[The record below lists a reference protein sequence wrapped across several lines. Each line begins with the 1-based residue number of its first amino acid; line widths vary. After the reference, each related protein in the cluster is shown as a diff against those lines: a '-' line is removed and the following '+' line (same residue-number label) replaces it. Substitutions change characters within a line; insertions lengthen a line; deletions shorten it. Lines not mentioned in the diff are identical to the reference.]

1 MPKTLIKSKLV
12 NRKRPY
18 ELTRGLLLVYLTG
31 VVIVQTR
38 LAEWVSQVKVLSR
51 NNLRRHYTR

>member
-18 ELTRGLLLVYLTG
+18 ELTRGSLLVLLTG

-38 LAEWVSQVKVLSR
+38 LAEWVSQVKVLAW